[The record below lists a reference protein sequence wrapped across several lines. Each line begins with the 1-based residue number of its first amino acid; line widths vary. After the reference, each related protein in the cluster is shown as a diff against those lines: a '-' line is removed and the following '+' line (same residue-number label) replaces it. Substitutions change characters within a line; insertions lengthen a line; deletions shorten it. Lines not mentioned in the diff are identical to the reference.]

1 MTEIG
6 LRSKMLAKDVMSSP
20 VVTSHESEPI
30 SEVAQQLDKH
40 GLGCVIVT
48 NKEDKPVGI
57 ITEKD
62 LVSRVLAKNAKPD
75 SLKAEEVMSS
85 PLITV
90 DPDTPIAEVA
100 RKMSKVNV
108 RRLGVVYKGR
118 LVGIISSKDV
128 IGVMPE
134 LLEMIQEQ
142 ARIEVEKKREEES
155 EEEKEEVSALAGHC
169 DHCGEWSENL
179 SENNSEYL
187 CEECQTESESEE

>member
-6 LRSKMLAKDVMSSP
+6 LRSKMLVKDVMSSP
-20 VVTSHESEPI
+20 VITSQENEPI
-30 SEVAQQLDKH
+30 SKVAQQMDKH
-40 GLGCVIVT
+40 DLGCIIVT
-48 NKEDKPVGI
+48 NKESKPIGI

-75 SLKAEEVMSS
+75 SLKAMEVMSS

-90 DPDTPIAEVA
+90 DPDTPIADVA
-100 RKMSKVNV
+100 RKMSKTNI

-118 LVGIISSKDV
+118 LVGVVSSQDI

-134 LLEMIQEQ
+134 LLEMTQEQ
-142 ARIEVEKKREEES
+142 ARIDVEKKQEDES
-155 EEEKEEVSALAGHC
+155 EEEEKEEAPPHPGYC

-179 SENNSEYL
+179 SESNSEYL
-187 CEECQTESESEE
+187 CEECQAES